1 MSIRTFLNRLGRG
14 MLALAA
20 LVVVAVAWSVADLE
34 LTERFGQE
42 AALMQ
47 QGQND
52 TLTSVKQDGW
62 GSEVLQAIYANGVL
76 QSPIR
81 LANACGLGASSCFK
95 CHNGS
100 RAEKPKMDPATS
112 PWHTQHATVNNS
124 CAGCHRGNP
133 RIIKKEVAH
142 ANLVADPR
150 SPSAELCT
158 ACHSGGDA
166 ADLLKSYQSI
176 AGGGK

>member
-14 MLALAA
+14 MFALAA
-20 LVVVAVAWSVADLE
+20 LAVVAVVWSVADQE
-34 LTERFGQE
+34 LAERFDRE
-42 AALMQ
+42 AAFTH

-52 TLTSVKQDGW
+52 ALTSVEQEGW
-62 GSEVLQAIYANGVL
+62 GSEVLQAIYENGVL

-112 PWHTQHATVNNS
+112 PWHAQHATVNNS
-124 CAGCHRGNP
+124 CAGCHQGNP

-150 SPSAELCT
+150 AASVELCA
-158 ACHSGGDA
+158 ACHSGGNA
-166 ADLLKSYQSI
+166 ADLLKTYQSI
-176 AGGGK
+176 TGGGK